1 MRYLIA
7 GLGSIG
13 SRHLRNLI
21 SLGETD
27 IILYRTNKS
36 TLNPDLNLGLNLG
49 LNPDLNLDEYTDI
62 PVESDLSRALDHQP
76 DAVIVSNPTALHLDV
91 AIPAAEAGC
100 HLFLEKPISHN
111 LDRVDTLKRIAER
124 NNIRILVGYQFRF
137 HPALRR
143 IHSMLAEGVIGR
155 PLSVRAH
162 WGEYLPGWHPWED
175 YRLGYSARSDLGGG
189 VVLTLSHPIDYLRW
203 FFGSVHSLWAFI
215 SQTSELEIDVEDTAE
230 IGLIFDNNV
239 LGSIHLDYNQQP
251 STHKLEIIG
260 SEGSIGWDYEYGE
273 VKVYRE
279 AEKDWEIY
287 TQPPEFERNS
297 LFLEE
302 MRHFIQVLTN
312 RDEPLCTLDD
322 GIMALRIALASLES
336 SHYRQLVQLAG

>member
-21 SLGETD
+21 SLGETE
-27 IILYRTNKS
+27 IILYRTHKS
-36 TLNPDLNLGLNLG
+36 TLKLVNYPDF
-49 LNPDLNLDEYTDI
+49 
-62 PVESDLSRALDHQP
+62 PVETDFSRALDRKP

-100 HLFLEKPISHN
+100 HLFLEKPITHS
-111 LDRVDTLKRIAER
+111 LDRVDTLKTIANQ

-137 HPALRR
+137 HPALRK
-143 IHSMLAEGVIGR
+143 IHSMLAEGTIGR

-175 YRLGYSARSDLGGG
+175 YRHGYSARSDLGGG
-189 VVLTLSHPIDYLRW
+189 VVLTLSHPIDYLYW
-203 FFGSVHSLWAFI
+203 LFGRVNSLWAF
-215 SQTSELEIDVEDTAE
+215 TSKQSGLELDVEDTAE

-260 SEGSIGWDYEYGE
+260 SEGTIGWDNANGE
-273 VKVYRE
+273 VKVFRE
-279 AEKDWEIY
+279 AAKEWEIY
-287 TQPPEFERNS
+287 TQPSKFERNS
-297 LFLEE
+297 LFLDE
-302 MRHFIQVLTN
+302 MSHFIRVVTYG
-312 RDEPLCTLDD
+312 EKPLCTLED
-322 GIMALRIALASLES
+322 GIMTLRTALAALKS
-336 SHYRQLVQLAG
+336 SCDGQLVQLAG